1 MDRIILGIILAAVI
15 ASIIRWIARSLRSP
29 AGLARPACGA
39 CPLAAQCGANAARNK
54 SSTSGS
60 NGDSHEAH

>member
-15 ASIIRWIARSLRSP
+15 ASVIRWVARSLRSP

-39 CPLAAQCGANAARNK
+39 CPLAARCGANTAENK
-54 SSTSGS
+54 SSTSES
-60 NGDSHEAH
+60 NGDSREAT